1 MFDFVKHF
9 LESLNISII
18 PENASVFQKLVFYEI
33 ILLLITLIS
42 ILRLAGYFVAL
53 YIIKNTSLTENYKF
67 LKRFVGFYEKLSF
80 IYIIYDIAFIS
91 IVYLF
96 LIFIGLCFL
105 WPDSIGK
112 ILVP

>member
-1 MFDFVKHF
+1 MSDFLKN
-9 LESLNISII
+9 LLNSLNISII
-18 PENASVFQKLVFYEI
+18 PDNASVFQKIIFYEI

-42 ILRLAGYFVAL
+42 ILRLAGYFIAL
-53 YIIKNTSLTENYKF
+53 YIIKNTNLAKKYKI
-67 LKRFVGFYEKLSF
+67 LKKFIEFYEKLSF
-80 IYIIYDIAFIS
+80 MYIIYDIAFIS

-112 ILVP
+112 LLVS